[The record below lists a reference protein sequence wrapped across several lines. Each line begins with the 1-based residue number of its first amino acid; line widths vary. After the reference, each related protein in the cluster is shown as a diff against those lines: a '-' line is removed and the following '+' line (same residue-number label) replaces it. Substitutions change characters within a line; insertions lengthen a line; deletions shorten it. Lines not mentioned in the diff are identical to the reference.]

1 MLRKAIA
8 KGLEIFDWWSLRFV
22 RSLIKVVRVF
32 ETKQH
37 QPKTPGQLRV
47 ATFCAYVVITLVTCI
62 VLGLMGTLMAPHWQ
76 IQTNTTHIKVQSRN
90 TSIASS
96 LAIPAHEGT
105 YRIKETPIEVRLT
118 SKVTIRALIREPIGA
133 PENRPACLLIQGAG
147 TGKSSQVYGDLAS
160 SMASAGITTLVPDKR
175 MDDYTIFHR
184 NYVSMAHDYGTSFN
198 ILKHWSGVD
207 ENKVG
212 LYAES
217 EGTWISSIMTA
228 ERKDVAFTIL
238 TSPPVYSGRQQM
250 AIAATSYF
258 ETAGAPLALTQD
270 IPRLTA
276 LNFSV
281 LGLDYA
287 GFDSLQYISHL
298 TQPTLINYGTR
309 DLSMPIEQGATTVI
323 SKAKANNNRNVT
335 VRYYDANHQMR
346 VGDNMALPNL
356 PLAVGYT
363 QNLDDWING
372 IASGTSAQEW
382 KTPMVAGFQPHQR
395 YAVPSHTT
403 AGLVTS
409 LGQLFAL
416 MLFGTGLCVI
426 AFLLGLLRSIGRSI
440 RKHGNK
446 GRLLHSQHSIPVST
460 NFSRASVASMWITGL
475 LSIASTLGI
484 LGYVIVVVSQAL
496 TLQRDTE
503 FLSSLWIVLRVA
515 SIVVILAFSWLC
527 TQFLNPLLVR
537 LTGREGNQPDEI
549 SHVFNGLQRIIM
561 LCVLCGSALL
571 MGSLAFWGLY

>member
-1 MLRKAIA
+1 MRIAFFCTYAI
-8 KGLEIFDWWSLRFV
+8 LTL
-22 RSLIKVVRVF
+22 
-32 ETKQH
+32 
-37 QPKTPGQLRV
+37 
-47 ATFCAYVVITLVTCI
+47 ATFL
-62 VLGLMGTLMAPHWQ
+62 VLGLIGTLMAPHWQ
-76 IQTNTTHIKVQSRN
+76 IQKNTTRITVQSKD
-90 TSIASS
+90 TTIASK
-96 LAIPAHEGT
+96 LTVPAHEGT
-105 YRIKETPIEVRLT
+105 YQIRQTPIKIRLT
-118 SKVTIRALIREPIGA
+118 AKVTVHALVREPIDA
-133 PENRPACLLIQGAG
+133 PADRPACLLMQGAG
-147 TGKSSQVYGDLAS
+147 TGKSSEVFGDLAS

-175 MDDYTIFHR
+175 MDDYTMFHR
-184 NYVSMAHDYGTSFN
+184 NYVSMAHDYGTSFD
-198 ILKHWSGVD
+198 ILKRWPGVD
-207 ENKVG
+207 AQKVG

-228 ERKDVAFTIL
+228 QRKDIAFTIL

-258 ETAGAPLALTQD
+258 KTAGAPLALTRD
-270 IPRLTA
+270 IPKLTA

-287 GFDSLQYISHL
+287 DFDSLNYISHL

-309 DLSMPIEQGATTVI
+309 DLSMPIEQGAVTI
-323 SKAKANNNRNVT
+323 LAKAKANNNQNVT

-346 VGDNMALPNL
+346 IGDNMALPRL
-356 PLAVGYT
+356 PLATGYT

-372 IASGTSAQEW
+372 IASGTSAQDW
-382 KTPMVAGFQPHQR
+382 KTPMIAGSQPNQL
-395 YAVPSHTT
+395 YAVPPRTT
-403 AGLVTS
+403 AGLITS

-426 AFLLGLLRSIGRSI
+426 AFLLGVLRSIGKSIRRSI
-440 RKHGNK
+440 RRQRNK
-446 GRLLHSQHSIPVST
+446 GQHLQSQTRMQSSMQAQVPVST
-460 NFSRASVASMWITGL
+460 NFSRPLIASMWITGL

-496 TLQRDTE
+496 TLQQDTK
-503 FLSSLWIVLRVA
+503 FLSLLWIVLRVA

-537 LTGREGNQPDEI
+537 LTGSEGNEPDEI